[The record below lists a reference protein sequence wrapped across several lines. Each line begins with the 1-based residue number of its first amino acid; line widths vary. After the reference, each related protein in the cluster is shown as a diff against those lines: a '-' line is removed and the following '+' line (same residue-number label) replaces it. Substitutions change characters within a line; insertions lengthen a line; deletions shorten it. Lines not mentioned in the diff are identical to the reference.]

1 MQRRI
6 SIAVAL
12 INPKKKLII
21 LDEPSTGL
29 DAATKRILWSSM
41 KHAAREKRKCAVIHG
56 TSNEN

>member
-12 INPKKKLII
+12 LNPKKKLII

-29 DAATKRILWSSM
+29 DAATKRVLWSAM
-41 KHAAREKRKCAVIHG
+41 KHAARDKRKCAVIQG
-56 TSNEN
+56 TSTEN